1 MSGGRVSSA
10 VRDLLALLSFRLPPE
25 RAEKFDRRHFY
36 LGLVGTWLAG
46 VGRYWDHPN
55 PQLAQRLGLGSLGYV
70 VVMAALLWA
79 VFRPV
84 AGAKARYWNLL
95 TFVALTSFPAWLY
108 AIPVERFMSM
118 EGAVRANVW
127 FLAVV
132 ALWRVALL
140 FRHARGVLGLSGWS
154 VTVCCLL
161 PLTGIIVL
169 LAWLNLENA
178 VFEVMGGL
186 RQTTSNDVAYLVIL
200 VLSWFSVM
208 LAPIL
213 LLAWG
218 WLIFARGR
226 RSPERGAH
234 SRFRSGT

>member
-1 MSGGRVSSA
+1 MNPIFSA
-10 VRDLLALLSFRLPPE
+10 VRDLFELLSFRLAPD

-46 VGRYWDHPN
+46 VGRYWDHPS

-70 VVMAALLWA
+70 IVMSALLWV

-84 AGAKARYWNLL
+84 VGAKVRYWNLL
-95 TFVALTSFPAWLY
+95 TFAALTSFPAWLY

-127 FLAVV
+127 FLALV

-140 FRHARGVLGLSGWS
+140 FRFARGVFGLSGRS
-154 VTVCCLL
+154 VAVCCLL

-178 VFEVMGGL
+178 VFEIMGGL
-186 RQTTSNDVAYLVIL
+186 RHSTANDGAYFVIL
-200 VLSWFSVM
+200 MLSWFSVI
-208 LAPIL
+208 LAPFL

-218 WLIFARGR
+218 WLIFSRWR
-226 RSPERGAH
+226 RSR
-234 SRFRSGT
+234 

>member
-1 MSGGRVSSA
+1 MSAGQFSAA
-10 VRDLLALLSFRLPPE
+10 VRDLFELLTFRLSAD

-46 VGRYWDHPN
+46 VGRYWDHPS
-55 PQLAQRLGLGSLGYV
+55 PQLAQRWGLGSLGYV

-118 EGAVRANVW
+118 EGAISANVW

-132 ALWRVALL
+132 ALWRVILL
-140 FRHARGVLGLSGWS
+140 FRHARGVLGLSGLS
-154 VTVCCLL
+154 VAICCLL

-178 VFEVMGGL
+178 VFEIMGGL
-186 RQTTSNDVAYLVIL
+186 RQPTSNDGAYLVIL
-200 VLSWFSVM
+200 VLSWFSVI

-218 WLIFARGR
+218 WLIFARRR
-226 RSPERGAH
+226 RSTEPGAR
-234 SRFRSGT
+234 SRF